1 MHMKLATLV
10 LLALA
15 APTSAFAQATC
26 PVAIDA
32 QACSSCHGTD
42 DRSSIPR
49 LMGMDHDAFV
59 TAMEAFQSGER
70 ESTIMGRLAAAYSAQ
85 DVEAL
90 ADYFAA
96 DGQCL

>member
-1 MHMKLATLV
+1 
-10 LLALA
+10 
-15 APTSAFAQATC
+15 
-26 PVAIDA
+26 
-32 QACSSCHGTD
+32 
-42 DRSSIPR
+42 
-49 LMGMDHDAFV
+49 MGMDHDAFV